1 LISALDRW
9 ARTLGCDEA
18 LKLTTLSEAAD
29 RLAGLLNDRRA
40 LLILDDVWEP
50 EHVRPFHQAR
60 GKDCV
65 LVVST
70 REIGLADALNLQGR
84 AVYNLDVLDEESA
97 VELLSLVAPPVV
109 ERFKDDCRLLV
120 RDLEYLP
127 LALHVAGR
135 LLNSELH
142 LGWGVADMLHDLRT
156 GAALLAAKAPADR
169 TDLERQTI
177 PTVAAL
183 LRQSTDRLSGTTRE
197 CFAYLGPFA
206 PKPAMFDLDSLRSV
220 WRTEDPRPIVRE
232 LVSRGLLEPVGGRF
246 RMHAL
251 LILHARGL
259 LKEM

>member
-1 LISALDRW
+1 
-9 ARTLGCDEA
+9 
-18 LKLTTLSEAAD
+18 
-29 RLAGLLNDRRA
+29 
-40 LLILDDVWEP
+40 
-50 EHVRPFHQAR
+50 
-60 GKDCV
+60 
-65 LVVST
+65 
-70 REIGLADALNLQGR
+70 
-84 AVYNLDVLDEESA
+84 
-97 VELLSLVAPPVV
+97 
-109 ERFKDDCRLLV
+109 
-120 RDLEYLP
+120 
-127 LALHVAGR
+127 
-135 LLNSELH
+135 
-142 LGWGVADMLHDLRT
+142 MLHDLRT